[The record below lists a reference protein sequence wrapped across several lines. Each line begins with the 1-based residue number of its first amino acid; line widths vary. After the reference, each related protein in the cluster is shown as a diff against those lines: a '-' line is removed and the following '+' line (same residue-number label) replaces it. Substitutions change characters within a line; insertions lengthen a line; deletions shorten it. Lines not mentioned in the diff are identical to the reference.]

1 VPEDLDPDALLASP
15 LAPLALWSP
24 KAPPDVVER
33 VVDRIAATVDVEEKL
48 VQIEL
53 GIPVGGPLA
62 QQILEALVG
71 RGMNNIL
78 EESETGRDIARRNME
93 RGLEKGLEKG
103 HEEGLVDAMRA
114 VLRARFGGID
124 DLDDLARRMAGGDY
138 DGIIARI
145 VAGATIDDLR
155 VIP

>member
-93 RGLEKGLEKG
+93 RGLEKG

-145 VAGATIDDLR
+145 VGGATLDELR
-155 VIP
+155 RIG

>member
-93 RGLEKGLEKG
+93 RGLEKG